1 MHVYCSNIP
10 HKHLQRLCPWSR
22 SMSPPVPLDGA
33 RVMPTDVFAPL
44 LRGVIKELIELFL
57 QKRVLELHNDYYYT
71 DIKGTP
77 FR

>member
-10 HKHLQRLCPWSR
+10 HKHLQCWCPWSR
-22 SMSPPVPLDGA
+22 SVFPPRPLDGA
-33 RVMPTDVFAPL
+33 RVAPTDVFA
-44 LRGVIKELIELFL
+44 LRGVIMELIKLFL

>member
-1 MHVYCSNIP
+1 MPVEPQHV
-10 HKHLQRLCPWSR
+10 
-22 SMSPPVPLDGA
+22 PPVPLDGA
-33 RVMPTDVFAPL
+33 RVVPTDICPPL
-44 LRGVIKELIELFL
+44 GGVIMQLIELLF

>member
-1 MHVYCSNIP
+1 
-10 HKHLQRLCPWSR
+10 
-22 SMSPPVPLDGA
+22 MSPPVPLDGA

>member
-1 MHVYCSNIP
+1 MFPS
-10 HKHLQRLCPWSR
+10 
-22 SMSPPVPLDGA
+22 VPLDGA
-33 RVMPTDVFAPL
+33 RVVPTDVFAPL
-44 LRGVIKELIELFL
+44 RGVIMELIELFP